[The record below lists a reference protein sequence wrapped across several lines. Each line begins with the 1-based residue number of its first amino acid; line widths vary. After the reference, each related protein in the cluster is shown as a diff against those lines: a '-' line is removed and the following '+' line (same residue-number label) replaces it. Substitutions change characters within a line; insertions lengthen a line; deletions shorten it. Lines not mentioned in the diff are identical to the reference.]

1 MKTYKS
7 KLIIITGLSG
17 SGKSVALHSLE
28 DQGYFCID
36 NLSPNM
42 IMNML
47 DKIKNPKEKVYEKVA
62 ISIDI
67 RSIKL
72 DREFKESNDY
82 TIFIFINESFAI

>member
-1 MKTYKS
+1 MNKGMKRPQS

-17 SGKSVALHSLE
+17 SGKTIALHSLE

-36 NLSPNM
+36 NLSPKM
-42 IMNML
+42 IITIL
-47 DKIKNPKEKVYEKVA
+47 EKINDPKETAYHKVA

-72 DREFKESNDY
+72 DKGFKN
-82 TIFIFINESFAI
+82 